1 MKHSKLQELLENA
14 GQAGIFHL
22 PESGR
27 APVRQA
33 AEAGGIACFEI
44 SFADS
49 AQIDAVLAML
59 GRELDFPAWY
69 GSNFDALKDCLT
81 DFSWCEAAGYVLII
95 SHAEVL
101 QRENPGN
108 FHTLNQVF
116 TAAIAEWREQNFPM
130 WIFYDLRTNG
140 LATLPTLT

>member
-1 MKHSKLQELLENA
+1 MTHTRLQELLEDA
-14 GQAGIFHL
+14 TQTGIFHL

-27 APVRQA
+27 TAVRQA
-33 AEAGGIACFEI
+33 AEAAGMVCFEV
-44 SFADS
+44 SFADLT
-49 AQIDAVLAML
+49 QIDAILSGL
-59 GRELDFPAWY
+59 GRDLDFPEWY
-69 GSNFDALKDCLT
+69 GKNFDALKDCLT

-95 SHAEVL
+95 AHAEAL
-101 QRENPGN
+101 QRENPDR

-116 TAAIAEWREQNFPM
+116 TAAIEEWREHDFPM

>member
-1 MKHSKLQELLENA
+1 MTHTRLQELLEDA
-14 GQAGIFHL
+14 TQTGIFHL

-27 APVRQA
+27 TAVRQA
-33 AEAGGIACFEI
+33 AEAAGMVCFEV
-44 SFADS
+44 SFADLT
-49 AQIDAVLAML
+49 QIDAILSGL
-59 GRELDFPAWY
+59 GRDLDFPEWY
-69 GSNFDALKDCLT
+69 GKNFDALKDCLT

-95 SHAEVL
+95 AHAEAL
-101 QRENPGN
+101 QRANPDR

-116 TAAIAEWREQNFPM
+116 TAAIEEWREHDFPM